1 MEHQQALRLP
11 YRPSLDKRPRT
22 KKAHS
27 KLDAAFATPLRPP
40 SPAPDCA
47 PHHAHEKPRPG
58 RVFRAYACNIC
69 KHMLKYV
76 KPKPTGRHM
85 SEEVTEAVEGKAKG
99 GHARAEKLPKDRRTA
114 IAKAAAAARWQKG
127 KAPPDPLT
135 AQWQGQI
142 NLGGD
147 PIDCYVLNS
156 GQRVISL
163 RAAVKS
169 IADADSGDLA
179 KFIGVSSLKP
189 FIDKDIVLAELL
201 EFSIPGT
208 QFKGSGLTTEVYELI
223 LRAYVHALHEGAPL
237 TDRQRE
243 IAIKCAV
250 ISAGLVRL
258 GLDALVDEA
267 TGYQY
272 ERAED
277 ALQVKLR
284 AFIADELREWEKT
297 FPDELW
303 QEFGRL
309 TSWQGALHSRPKWW
323 GKLVIELI
331 YDTLDKDVAK
341 YLKDNKPPQGV
352 HWHRQLTENVGAR
365 QLVSR
370 CYEVIGMAKTCV
382 SIRDLRDKVAEH
394 YGNRTVQLTLTLPK
408 K

>member
-1 MEHQQALRLP
+1 MTSENDEGSKQALGGRTRAARLP
-11 YRPSLDKRPRT
+11 
-22 KKAHS
+22 
-27 KLDAAFATPLRPP
+27 
-40 SPAPDCA
+40 
-47 PHHAHEKPRPG
+47 
-58 RVFRAYACNIC
+58 
-69 KHMLKYV
+69 
-76 KPKPTGRHM
+76 
-85 SEEVTEAVEGKAKG
+85 
-99 GHARAEKLPKDRRTA
+99 AERKSA
-114 IAKAAAAARWQKG
+114 IARSAALARWSKD
-127 KAPPDPLT
+127 KAIEQPLA
-135 AQWQGQI
+135 AQWQGQVS
-142 NLGGD
+142 LGGE
-147 PIDCYVLNS
+147 PIDCYVLNN
-156 GQRVISL
+156 GKRVISL

-189 FIDKDIVLAELL
+189 FIDKDLVLAELL
-201 EFSIPGT
+201 DFSIPGT
-208 QFKGSGLTTEVYELI
+208 QFRGNGLTTEIYELI
-223 LRAYVHALHEGAPL
+223 LRAYVSALHAGAPM

-309 TSWQGALHSRPKWW
+309 TNWQGALHSRPKWW

-331 YDTLDKDVAK
+331 YDTLDKDVAR

-352 HWHRQLTENVGAR
+352 HWHRQLTDNVGAR

-370 CYEVIGMAKTCV
+370 CYEIIGMAKTCQ
-382 SIRDLRDKVAEH
+382 SIRELRDRVAEH

-408 K
+408 NK